1 VNKILV
7 VLACLGQL
15 FLGAVLARSAGIPAP
30 GPSDPPAA
38 VSPEASS
45 FKGTGVVAYYF
56 HVNAR
61 CQTCLLIEQRS
72 GEVIKDAFSKD
83 LQEGI
88 LAWKAVN
95 TQRPE
100 NRRFTADL
108 RLPSR
113 GLVLVAYTNGTPGR
127 WKNLENVWQLVHGDQ
142 VVFQQYVSR
151 EVRDFLDVKP

>member
-1 VNKILV
+1 VNKHLV
-7 VLACLGQL
+7 VLACIGQF
-15 FLGAVLARSAGIPAP
+15 FLGAVSARCAGVPSP
-30 GPSDPPAA
+30 GSSDPPAA

-45 FKGTGVVAYYF
+45 FKGSGVVAYYF

-72 GEVIKDAFSKD
+72 GEVVKDAFDKE
-83 LQEGI
+83 LKEGI
-88 LAWKAVN
+88 LDWKAVN
-95 TQRPE
+95 TQQPE

-113 GLVLVAYTNGTPGR
+113 GLVLVAYMNGTPGR
-127 WKNLENVWQLVHGDQ
+127 WKNLESVWQLVHGDQ
-142 VVFQQYVSR
+142 VLFQQYVSR

>member
-15 FLGAVLARSAGIPAP
+15 FLGAVSARSAGIPAP

-95 TQRPE
+95 TQQPE

-142 VVFQQYVSR
+142 VVFQLYVSR
-151 EVRDFLDVKP
+151 EVRDFLEVKP